1 LIQLQFFPWR
11 LFWKF
16 FLTLAG
22 LLNGLF
28 VASLAVASYI
38 FDFSFYTPKP
48 FYFTLCF
55 FAFSIGSSAWF
66 SYRFVLP
73 LRRVIVKA
81 LRLAS
86 KKYVSEFEEDD
97 VLLEGPEEYQ
107 ELEHALD
114 KIRKK
119 LKKRRLQLSHERE
132 EIQTLMSSMEDAIV
146 SAGVDQKLVFFNSQF
161 AAQFLSS
168 SLLQSREEGR
178 AIALIDCMR
187 EPVVLELFDQVLKTG
202 ESSSKQIRLRTQLD
216 GPSHPSGTVALR
228 YYSLRV
234 SPLREENTR
243 ELYGVLA
250 VFHDITEMKKAEQ
263 IRIEFVENA
272 SHELRTPLTS
282 VKGFVE
288 TLREDVNAGRLE
300 QAPQFLNII
309 SKNVDRLTE
318 LVNDMMTISTL
329 EGASPLRLE
338 TINPA
343 LITEDVIARLSSLA
357 TEKQILMKSHFSAG
371 NFRADAHKVEQV
383 LFNLIG
389 NAIKYIPEK
398 SMVEIVWSET
408 SAREVRLSIKDN
420 GPGIAEEHLSRLFER
435 FYRVDR
441 GRSRDV
447 GGTGLGL
454 SIVKHIMQ
462 SHGGSVSVKSELG
475 VGAEFICLFPMVNQ
489 R

>member
-272 SHELRTPLTS
+272 SHELRTPLT
-282 VKGFVE
+282 
-288 TLREDVNAGRLE
+288 
-300 QAPQFLNII
+300 
-309 SKNVDRLTE
+309 
-318 LVNDMMTISTL
+318 
-329 EGASPLRLE
+329 
-338 TINPA
+338 
-343 LITEDVIARLSSLA
+343 
-357 TEKQILMKSHFSAG
+357 
-371 NFRADAHKVEQV
+371 
-383 LFNLIG
+383 
-389 NAIKYIPEK
+389 
-398 SMVEIVWSET
+398 
-408 SAREVRLSIKDN
+408 
-420 GPGIAEEHLSRLFER
+420 
-435 FYRVDR
+435 
-441 GRSRDV
+441 
-447 GGTGLGL
+447 
-454 SIVKHIMQ
+454 
-462 SHGGSVSVKSELG
+462 
-475 VGAEFICLFPMVNQ
+475 
-489 R
+489 

>member
-1 LIQLQFFPWR
+1 LIKLQYFPWR

-28 VASLAVASYI
+28 VASLAAASYF
-38 FDFSFYTPKP
+38 FDFSFYTPAP
-48 FYFTLCF
+48 FLFILCF
-55 FAFSIGSSAWF
+55 FALSILSSAWF

-146 SAGVDQKLVFFNSQF
+146 SVDRDQKLVFFNSQF

-168 SLLQSREEGR
+168 SMLQNRAEGR
-178 AIALIDCMR
+178 PIALIDCLR
-187 EPVVLELFDQVLKTG
+187 EPQVLELFDHVKNAG
-202 ESSSKQIRLRTQLD
+202 ESASRQIRLSTQLD
-216 GPSHPSGTVALR
+216 SPSTSAGVAALR
-228 YYSLRV
+228 FYSLRV

-243 ELYGVLA
+243 EIYGLLA

-288 TLREDVNAGRLE
+288 TLREDVNAGKLD

-309 SKNVDRLTE
+309 AKNVDRLTE
-318 LVNDMMTISTL
+318 LVNDMMTISAL

-343 LITEDVIARLSSLA
+343 MITEDVISRLSSLA
-357 TEKQILMKSHFSAG
+357 LEKQILMKSHFNAG

-383 LFNLIG
+383 LFNLLG

-398 SMVEIVWSET
+398 SRVEVDWSET
-408 SAREVRLSIKDN
+408 SSREIRLSIKDN

-435 FYRVDR
+435 FYRIDK

-462 SHGGSVSVKSELG
+462 SHGGSVSVRSELG
-475 VGAEFICLFPMVNQ
+475 AGAEFICLFPTSPK
-489 R
+489 